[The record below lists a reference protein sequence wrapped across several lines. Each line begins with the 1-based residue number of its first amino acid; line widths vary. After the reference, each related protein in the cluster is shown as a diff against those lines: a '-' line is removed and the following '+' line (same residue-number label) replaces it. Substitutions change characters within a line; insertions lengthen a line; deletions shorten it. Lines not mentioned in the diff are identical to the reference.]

1 MPLSGKAFI
10 ALWNDRSAE
19 RADYDIWHTREHVP
33 ERLTVPGVSRAVRYS
48 GGIGA
53 LPRYFTL
60 YTLDDL
66 AVLSHP
72 DYIWLLHH
80 PTDWSRSMR
89 PDMRRF
95 LRLPC
100 AVVSSTGGGVGGW
113 CVACLVN
120 GEPEQVDLTG
130 LVEGLMACPSVTSVH
145 YGTYAA
151 EVGAVPFAVDAEETR
166 APTGVLVVEGFE
178 DVALR
183 ERTAAILKDFN
194 PRVATS
200 DLTSYELAFMLD
212 AASVEDVRPCR
223 QSDISRLLA

>member
-1 MPLSGKAFI
+1 MPLGGKAFI
-10 ALWNDRSAE
+10 ALWNDRSPE

-33 ERLTVPGVSRAVRYS
+33 ERLTVPGISRAVRYS
-48 GGIGA
+48 GGVGP

-72 DYIWLLHH
+72 AYTRLLHH

-113 CVACLVN
+113 CVACLVK
-120 GEPEQVDLTG
+120 GEPEQMDLSR
-130 LVEGLMACPSVTSVH
+130 LVERLMACPSVTSAH
-145 YGTYAA
+145 YGTYAV
-151 EVGAVPFAVDAEETR
+151 EVGAVPFAVDAEEAR

-183 ERTAAILKDFN
+183 ERVAAILEDFN
-194 PRVATS
+194 PRFATS
-200 DLTSYELAFMLD
+200 EFTSYELAFMLD
-212 AASVEDVRPCR
+212 AASVEDVHPYR
-223 QSDISRLLA
+223 QPDISRPPA